1 MYEATAA
8 MAASACMSRQVGAAV
23 ISASGELISV
33 GWNDVPKFRGG
44 LYKEDDQSIWDA
56 QKRSIEDKD
65 NRCFKWGSRICHN
78 ETRRTAIGDRLAKLV
93 LDSQLLKPGTK
104 FNDIRKVLDGS
115 EVDDL
120 TEFSRSIHAE
130 MESILAVAREGR
142 HSLVGA
148 TMFTTTYPC
157 HNCARHIVAAGIA
170 KVIYIE
176 PYRKSLA
183 IALHNDAITEDPE
196 DRTKVIFQQYDGI
209 GPHLHLKLF
218 RPSSPRKQD
227 GKFARQTP
235 KAALPL
241 FRVPLDAPV
250 EYEAKIIADLSAK
263 EDTVS

>member
-1 MYEATAA
+1 VSKTRTIV
-8 MAASACMSRQVGAAV
+8 AS
-23 ISASGELISV
+23 
-33 GWNDVPKFRGG
+33 
-44 LYKEDDQSIWDA
+44 
-56 QKRSIEDKD
+56 
-65 NRCFKWGSRICHN
+65 WGSKICHN
-78 ETRRTAIGDRLAKLV
+78 EVRRTKIGDRIAKLV
-93 LDSQLLKPGTK
+93 VDSGLLKAGTK
-104 FNDIRKVLDGS
+104 LDQVRKVIDGS

-170 KVIYIE
+170 KVVYIE

-183 IALHNDAITEDPE
+183 IALHSDAITEDPE

-218 RPSSPRKQD
+218 RPTSVRKQD
-227 GKFARQTP
+227 GKFARQSP
-235 KAALPL
+235 KNALPI
-241 FRVPLDAPV
+241 FQVPLDSPV